1 MSTQLSRQSFRVA
14 QANQLK
20 ELLDRVREAV
30 KPLKHIVVI
39 MSGKGGVGKSVI
51 SASLALVLRR
61 LGRSVAILD
70 ADIHGPSIPWLLG
83 IEGGR
88 MFFSEST
95 GKIVPVEGSLGVG
108 VVSVE
113 LALDR
118 KDAPLA
124 WRGPLKTKA
133 ITDLVSMTDWSS
145 YEYLIVDL
153 PPGTGDEAL
162 TVTRFLSP
170 KLSGIVLVLTPG
182 KMVAHVV
189 GKARNFA
196 YIVGSPIL
204 GAVLNMAY
212 FKCPVCGTVHRLF
225 GEVGDLGVELLAE
238 LPLDP
243 RVSELADRGE
253 LHKLIESGS
262 GEWVDGVFKMGREVL
277 SRLEGKGVEG
287 S

>member
-1 MSTQLSRQSFRVA
+1 MDTQQVSRSTLKQPT
-14 QANQLK
+14 NQLK
-20 ELLDRVREAV
+20 EILDKIREAI

-51 SASLALVLRR
+51 SASLALVLKKM
-61 LGRSVAILD
+61 GKPVAILD

-83 IEGGR
+83 VEERR

-95 GKIVPVEGSLGVG
+95 GKIVPVEGSEGVG

-133 ITDLVSMTDWSS
+133 ITDLVSMTDWSK
-145 YEYLIVDL
+145 YEYLVVDL

-170 KLSGIVLVLTPG
+170 RLSGIILVLTPG

-189 GKARNFA
+189 SKAKNFA
-196 YIVGSPIL
+196 YIVGSPII

-212 FKCPVCGTVHRLF
+212 FRCPVCGTVHRLF
-225 GEVGDLGVELLAE
+225 GEVGDLGVELLTE

-243 RVSELADRGE
+243 KVSEFADQGE
-253 LHKLIESGS
+253 LSKLIELGGS
-262 GEWVDGVFKMGREVL
+262 EWVDGVFKMGRKVL
-277 SRLEGKGVEG
+277 SKLEGSG